1 MSESLTTSLFTGVS
15 RLQAC
20 AAFLGQRLD
29 LRTFED
35 AERLAANPLTV
46 GVGRAGVAV
55 LLRYGAVVLFGLD
68 KEQQQG
74 FIDSIQH
81 LVSEPL
87 KQRETDTVDLALTRE
102 TLEGVQH
109 GCIQLQQFDLQRLQ
123 VVAEALGKS
132 VVLAYYETSLARSFD
147 RIEPL
152 AASLSGR
159 QRLGLRGKDLLQ
171 HIGDTLLIESRMT
184 GRVEAAEKPELLWD
198 FPQFER
204 LYLRLESEY
213 ELVER
218 SQALER
224 KLSLLSRVA
233 ETLLDILQNRR
244 TLRVEWYIVIL
255 IVVEILITVAEKL
268 FGI

>member
-35 AERLAANPLTV
+35 AERLAANPLTF

-132 VVLAYYETSLARSFD
+132 VVLAITKLHWPDPSIASNRWPPVSA
-147 RIEPL
+147 
-152 AASLSGR
+152 AASAWACAARTCCS
-159 QRLGLRGKDLLQ
+159 
-171 HIGDTLLIESRMT
+171 ISATLC
-184 GRVEAAEKPELLWD
+184 
-198 FPQFER
+198 
-204 LYLRLESEY
+204 
-213 ELVER
+213 
-218 SQALER
+218 
-224 KLSLLSRVA
+224 
-233 ETLLDILQNRR
+233 
-244 TLRVEWYIVIL
+244 
-255 IVVEILITVAEKL
+255 
-268 FGI
+268 